1 MNNSSQNNRNDIK
14 KAENERRILL
24 VDDNGLFRDTIKC
37 LLEDTKLYSV
47 QTAQDGKTAINL
59 LKQQTFDLLITDYN
73 MPEMNGYELFKRCKT
88 IRSKLPVVFMTGSM
102 SNEAMIEKAKTEGVV
117 GCIYK
122 PFDIS
127 DVIKMVDI
135 SIRMNTKE
143 IDQN

>member
-1 MNNSSQNNRNDIK
+1 MNNNLDKTKNGEK
-14 KAENERRILL
+14 KGRILV
-24 VDDNGLFRDTIKC
+24 VDDNSLLRDTFRS

-47 QTAQDGKTAINL
+47 QTVQGGKAAINL
-59 LKQQTFDLLITDYN
+59 LKHQTFDLLITDYN

-88 IRSKLPVVFMTGSM
+88 IRPELPVVFMTGNT
-102 SNEAMIEKAKTEGVV
+102 SNIQKIEKAKIEGVV

-143 IDQN
+143 IDYD